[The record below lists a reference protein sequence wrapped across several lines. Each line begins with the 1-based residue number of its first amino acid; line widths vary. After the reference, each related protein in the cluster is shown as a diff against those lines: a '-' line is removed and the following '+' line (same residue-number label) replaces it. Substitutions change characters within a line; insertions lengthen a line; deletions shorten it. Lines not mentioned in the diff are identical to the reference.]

1 VEFFCSKGD
10 DGEAALGFYVIIC
23 ATKGIGSVL
32 ENGGGKGGRGGGKK
46 GGKREGEEKKEGG
59 EERF

>member
-1 VEFFCSKGD
+1 MV
-10 DGEAALGFYVIIC
+10 
-23 ATKGIGSVL
+23 VL
-32 ENGGGKGGRGGGKK
+32 VLPHVFELPLWMTAGENGGGKGGRGGGGK